1 MPDKKSNKKKWI
13 IIVIAVLFIIA
24 TIILSLGRDN
34 KNTISVETEKVSYKA
49 VVQKVNA
56 SGTIQPETEV
66 KISSSTS
73 SAWIDSITVEEG
85 DYVKKGQHLISLD
98 RKQLL
103 SNYNAAASSVRSA
116 KARIKQEVA
125 SKKRTE
131 SMYDQNLASDQE
143 LEAVQASFEI
153 ANSQLEQARANLE
166 SRKDELDRAR
176 ISSPQNGIV
185 TTINKEVGEMAL
197 GGMFQAEVLMIIADL
212 SRMEVIIDV
221 NENDVVSISKG
232 DTAEI
237 EIDAFLDTLFYGV
250 VNEVALVPQVAGVGT
265 QQQVTNF
272 QVKVRMIN
280 VPDGIRPGM
289 SATVDIITDKKERV
303 LAIPIQSLTAR
314 KKGAELLEMGEKSKN
329 NFEPKDKESE
339 MEELV
344 FIITDSEGFVDR
356 GEKTQNNDNKKKFNK
371 AKKGTNYVHVRPV
384 KVGISSETDYE
395 IISGLI
401 EGDEIVIGNYKA
413 ISRELKHNA
422 LVKVQ
427 SNKDKKNK

>member
-1 MPDKKSNKKKWI
+1 VPDKKKSNKRKWLI
-13 IIVIAVLFIIA
+13 ISTAVVFTVIMVAI
-24 TIILSLGRDN
+24 SLGQNN
-34 KNTISVETEKVSYKA
+34 KKAINVEIEKVSLKT

-85 DYVKKGQHLISLD
+85 DYVQKGQHLISLD

-103 SNYNAAASSVRSA
+103 SNYNAASSSVRSA
-116 KARIKQEVA
+116 KARIKQELA
-125 SKKRTE
+125 SKKRIE
-131 SMYDQNLASDQE
+131 SMYDQSLASEQE

-185 TTINKEVGEMAL
+185 TKINKEVGEMAL

-212 SRMEVIIDV
+212 SKMEVIIDV

-237 EIDAFLDTLFYGV
+237 EIDAFLDTVFFGV
-250 VNEVALVPQVAGVGT
+250 VNEVALVPQVTGMGS

-272 QVKVRMIN
+272 QVKVRMID

-289 SATVDIITDKKERV
+289 SATVDIITDKKENV
-303 LAIPIQSLTAR
+303 LAIPIQSLTTR
-314 KKGAELLEMGEKSKN
+314 KKGAEKFEFGDKSQDRYANENMK
-329 NFEPKDKESE
+329 KE

-344 FIITDSEGFVDR
+344 FVISDSQGVVNRPGDKDSYGF
-356 GEKTQNNDNKKKFNK
+356 DNKFKK
-371 AKKGTNYVHVRPV
+371 AKKGSNYVHVRPV
-384 KVGISSETDYE
+384 KVGISSETDYHV
-395 IISGLI
+395 ISGLS
-401 EGDEIVIGNYKA
+401 ENDEIVVGSYKA
-413 ISRELKHNA
+413 ISKELKHNM
-422 LVKVQ
+422 LVKIQ
-427 SNKDKKNK
+427 KEKQRNK